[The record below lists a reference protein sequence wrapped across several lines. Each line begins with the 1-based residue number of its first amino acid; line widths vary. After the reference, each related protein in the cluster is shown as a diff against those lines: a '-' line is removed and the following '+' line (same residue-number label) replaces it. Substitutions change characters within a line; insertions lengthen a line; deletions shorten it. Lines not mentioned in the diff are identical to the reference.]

1 MRELGDL
8 LEFVNGG
15 LRFVMFL
22 RRRYKQEEGI
32 SMPPPPF
39 MLMVNLE
46 VSVQLCGVEVCLQDE
61 RMDAGASSSRV
72 WCHWWLGA
80 FVGCNA
86 HSSCSA
92 CCGGEESCEV

>member
-32 SMPPPPF
+32 AMPPPF

-46 VSVQLCGVEVCLQDE
+46 VGVT
-61 RMDAGASSSRV
+61 
-72 WCHWWLGA
+72 
-80 FVGCNA
+80 
-86 HSSCSA
+86 
-92 CCGGEESCEV
+92 

>member
-39 MLMVNLE
+39 MFMVNLE
-46 VSVQLCGVEVCLQDE
+46 VGVT
-61 RMDAGASSSRV
+61 
-72 WCHWWLGA
+72 
-80 FVGCNA
+80 
-86 HSSCSA
+86 
-92 CCGGEESCEV
+92 